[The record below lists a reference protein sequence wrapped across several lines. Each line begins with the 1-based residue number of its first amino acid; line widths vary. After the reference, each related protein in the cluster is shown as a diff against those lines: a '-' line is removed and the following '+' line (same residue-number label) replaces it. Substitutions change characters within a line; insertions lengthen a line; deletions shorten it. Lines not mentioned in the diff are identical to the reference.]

1 MGRIGF
7 IGLGNMGGALA
18 ANLVAA
24 GHDLVVHD
32 LAGPECCPPGA
43 TFVDD
48 LAGLVGLVPIVVLSL
63 PDGAAA
69 ATVAGAITAA
79 PGRVVTHVVDTS
91 TIGLERAAA
100 ISAQLADAGIAYID
114 APVSGG
120 VAGARARTL
129 AVMYAGDPDA
139 CDAVQ
144 PVLEGLSDRR
154 FRVGDRPG
162 MAQALKLANNFLSA
176 TALAATSEAVAFCT
190 SVGLDMAT
198 VLEVVNASSG
208 RTSASADKFPEHVL
222 TGMYASG
229 FLNTLM
235 AKDLGLYLAA
245 VEAEATSATIGAVTT
260 DVWTRFAKADPG
272 VDFTAIY
279 RFTVEG

>member
-1 MGRIGF
+1 MGRVGF

-32 LAGPECCPPGA
+32 LAGPDRCPTGA
-43 TFVDD
+43 TFVGDVD
-48 LAGLVGLVPIVVLSL
+48 EIAEVASIVVLSL
-63 PDGAAA
+63 PDGAASEEVA
-69 ATVAGAITAA
+69 AAIASVAH
-79 PGRVVTHVVDTS
+79 RSVTHVVDTS
-91 TIGLERAAA
+91 TIGLASSTLIATR
-100 ISAQLADAGIAYID
+100 LADAGIAYVD

-129 AVMYAGDPDA
+129 TVMYAGAPEA

-144 PVLEGLSDRR
+144 PVLEGLTDRR
-154 FRVGDRPG
+154 FPVGDQPG

-190 SVGLDMAT
+190 AVGLDMGT

-208 RTSASADKFPEHVL
+208 HSAASAEKFVDHVL
-222 TGMYASG
+222 TGTYASG
-229 FLNTLM
+229 FVNSLM
-235 AKDLGLYLAA
+235 AKDLRLYLAA
-245 VEAEATSATIGAVTT
+245 VDAEDTPSAMGAVTAG
-260 DVWTRFAKADPG
+260 VWARFAEADPG

-279 RFTVEG
+279 RFTAES